1 MMIDKLREQYN
12 QADLLAAFEVA
23 RSTYQYRC
31 QRASQVDPSK
41 EQLKRKVEQI
51 HSDSRG
57 AAGSRTIS
65 GVLKQQGESVGR
77 YRARSLMKSLRLVS
91 KQQKAHRYRVAEEE
105 SVIAPNHLARA
116 FEVDAPNQ
124 VWCGDVTYVWVGT
137 GWLYLAV
144 VLDLYKRRVVGW
156 ACANS
161 PDSELTVKAL
171 QMAYESRGRPYGVM
185 FHSDQGCH
193 YSSKRFRQQLWRYQ
207 IKQSIP
213 SSGTEVSRKGN
224 CWDNSPMERFFRS
237 YKTEWMPKVRYDN
250 YTQGEMDIAAYM
262 KYYNYQRGHSYNDY
276 LAPAQAEVA

>member
-1 MMIDKLREQYN
+1 MMIDNLREQYS
-12 QADLLAAFEVA
+12 QAELLRAFEIA
-23 RSTYQYRC
+23 RSTYQYRS
-31 QRASQVDPSK
+31 QRANTVDPDK
-41 EQLKRKVEQI
+41 EPLRQKVAQI
-51 HSDSRG
+51 YRDSRG

-65 GVLKQQGESVGR
+65 GMLKQQGESVGR
-77 YRARSLMKSLRLVS
+77 YQARSLMKSLGLVS
-91 KQQKAHRYRVAEEE
+91 KQQKAHRYRIAAEE

-116 FEVDAPNQ
+116 FAVDKPNQ

-156 ACANS
+156 ACSDS

-171 QMAYESRGRPYGVM
+171 QMAYESRRQPKGVM

-193 YSSKRFRQQLWRYQ
+193 YTSKRFRQQLWRYQ
-207 IKQSIP
+207 IKQSM
-213 SSGTEVSRKGN
+213 SRRGN

-237 YKTEWMPKVRYDN
+237 YKSEWMPKVRYDN
-250 YTQGEMDIAAYM
+250 FAEGEIDIATYM

-276 LAPAQAEVA
+276 LSPASAEVA